1 MLKSSVKVLSL
12 ASFVLAVPALIVVDW
27 FYAGYGVL
35 AMFVLATIGLVLD
48 QIVRMF
54 YPSNTVVPITNYRI
68 NKLLGII
75 TLVLFVQ
82 SPMALIFGNRAMDK
96 LGFWLMA
103 TMICCGIVLSQIAR
117 LKFAYHNVKEDD
129 T

>member
-35 AMFVLATIGLVLD
+35 VMFVLATIGLVLD
-48 QIVRMF
+48 RIVRMN
-54 YPSNTVVPITNYRI
+54 YPSSTVVPITNYRI

-75 TLVLFVQ
+75 ALVLFAQ
-82 SPMALIFGNRAMDK
+82 SFADYGYGFAHRKICSSTCAIPCGSRGFATAHTPADFGGGDD
-96 LGFWLMA
+96 LG
-103 TMICCGIVLSQIAR
+103 I
-117 LKFAYHNVKEDD
+117 
-129 T
+129 